1 MRKVEIIMGMPVS
14 IDIPMESS
22 LDTFNKVFDF
32 LREVDQQFSPYIDS
46 SEVSLFSRG
55 VLKESELSPELL
67 FIMEQCKKYEKVTD
81 GYFSAYYSD
90 SFDPSGYVKAWAIEE
105 SGKILTNL
113 GIETFLINI
122 AGDMIARGNIRK
134 WNLAVQDPFSKQSI
148 LGTVQLTNRS
158 IATSGSYVR
167 GSHIFD
173 PHTKTNLTDLISVT
187 IYGKD
192 IIKSDVFATA
202 CTAMGFD
209 KSRKFLKKN
218 PDYSALLIKNS
229 GESLLV
235 NDFQLNTRTQIAL

>member
-1 MRKVEIIMGMPVS
+1 MPVS
-14 IDIPMESS
+14 IDIPMETSP
-22 LDTFNKVFDF
+22 DTFNKVFDF
-32 LREVDQQFSPYIDS
+32 LKEVDQRFSPYIDS
-46 SEVSLFSRG
+46 SEVSRFSRG
-55 VLKESELSPELL
+55 DLNKSELSPELS
-67 FIMEQCKKYEKVTD
+67 FIMEQCKNYEKVTD
-81 GYFSAYYSD
+81 GYFSTYYTD

-122 AGDMIARGNIRK
+122 AGDMIARGNLRQ
-134 WNLAVQDPFSKQSI
+134 WNLAIQDPFSKQSI
-148 LGTVQLTNRS
+148 LGTVQLTNQS

-167 GSHIFD
+167 GNHILD
-173 PHTKTNLTDLISVT
+173 PHTKTNQTDLISVT

-209 KSRKFLKKN
+209 KARKFLKKY
-218 PDYSALLIKNS
+218 PDYLALLIKNN

-235 NDFQLNTRTQIAL
+235 NNFKLNTRTQISL